1 MNGCEARM
9 AGLASKSGVPGEG
22 AVEKFFAAR

>member
-1 MNGCEARM
+1 MNGCEACT
-9 AGLASKSGVPGEG
+9 AGLASKSGVTGED